1 MMFMIEYFAWVAR
14 VSLRLA
20 WLALFVLPGLGL
32 MYAHAGVQRLAGQ
45 RVRPLPTLVYR
56 FFGFLVAITAIY
68 GLAATGAYS

>member
-1 MMFMIEYFAWVAR
+1 
-14 VSLRLA
+14 
-20 WLALFVLPGLGL
+20 